1 MNAKTREKLQLN
13 MVDSLAPARISHK
26 NTVKLFT
33 HSIFIYPVQ
42 EISCRFR
49 YIVVGGYIL
58 YRWKCTR
65 SATLKKFLLPLET
78 VISLIV
84 LGLEKN

>member
-13 MVDSLAPARISHK
+13 LAPARISHK
-26 NTVKLFT
+26 NTVKPFYTFNL
-33 HSIFIYPVQ
+33 HLPGAENLLSV
-42 EISCRFR
+42 SLHCS
-49 YIVVGGYIL
+49 
-58 YRWKCTR
+58 RWVYTV
-65 SATLKKFLLPLET
+65 SMEMYTYATLMKFLLPLET